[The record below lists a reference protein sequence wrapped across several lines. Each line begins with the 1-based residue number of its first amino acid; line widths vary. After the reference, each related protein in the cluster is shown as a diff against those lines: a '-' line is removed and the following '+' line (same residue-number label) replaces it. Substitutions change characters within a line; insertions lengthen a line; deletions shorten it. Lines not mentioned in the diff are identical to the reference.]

1 MNVYLCRQ
9 KFIIVNVLLFL
20 QGTVENTISTSPSPF
35 TFYLSPFTFH
45 SHITYSALALSLS
58 LCFRGLN
65 TLHLGNITG
74 RKPIDNIHDRAS
86 AFLLVK
92 HQVKMLAFICSS
104 LYKQQSHHTR
114 LAFCQHFVR
123 WDCSTIYYA
132 KSANFTVVLYSG
144 LTGFNSTT

>member
-114 LAFCQHFVR
+114 LAFLRRLCMVGQKNLPR
-123 WDCSTIYYA
+123 GLPNK
-132 KSANFTVVLYSG
+132 KSADSIV
-144 LTGFNSTT
+144 